1 MYEVVQKLAQYAGH
15 FAEAIAIVIIFVGAV
30 QAMWIYF
37 ARALFSK
44 SDLREITQSR
54 IKLGHSLSLGLE
66 FLIGAD
72 ILKTAVA
79 PTWNDIGQLA
89 AIIAIR
95 TVLNFFLMRELE
107 HIDGSIKNKLPES

>member
-1 MYEVVQKLAQYAGH
+1 MHEIATLIAQYAAY
-15 FAEAIAIVIIFVGAV
+15 FAEAVAALIIIIGAL
-30 QAMWIYF
+30 QALWIYLR
-37 ARALFSK
+37 RALLSK
-44 SDLREITQSR
+44 SDFREITLSR

-79 PTWNDIGQLA
+79 PSWNDIGQLA

-95 TVLNFFLMRELE
+95 TVLNFFLTRELE
-107 HIDGSIKNKLPES
+107 QAGKSIET